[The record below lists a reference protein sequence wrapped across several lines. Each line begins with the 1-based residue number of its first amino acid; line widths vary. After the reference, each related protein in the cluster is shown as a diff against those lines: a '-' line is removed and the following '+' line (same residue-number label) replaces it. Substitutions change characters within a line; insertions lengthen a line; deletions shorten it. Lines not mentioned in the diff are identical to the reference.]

1 MASEKKGQYKLC
13 IGDKHLQ
20 NSCHFLKALLELA
33 YADLNAQMHD
43 SEPEKVQVKWI
54 SDDTLEITGTSLDK
68 KNNTKEGTTLKA
80 LFKLLEK
87 SKPNFPEQHIRNSI
101 ELLKLIRCDE
111 KERDCSINSTE
122 MHIMQEEDLPTKS
135 QGIRKFKLRL
145 KGKNEGI
152 TGNLKYIKEKIEKEY
167 ANFEYHIEDKNTS
180 PERNNQNIEKLLCSL
195 DCQTQKNTFQ
205 NNIYNQNNGNRR
217 GVFLIQAEK
226 IIQPWF
232 LWRLTK
238 LIGDF
243 ENAQIIQIQ
252 VDWNV
257 RIEFDNFWQNIAQ
270 NIGIK
275 GNVGRKVIIEQLTDY
290 HKTKSVVIVIKRF
303 EDLAGN
309 QVEQLSAFWSELF
322 KSISNISR
330 TNLEKRKLWFVLFL
344 VRSNENNQDTEYP
357 IALELKQI
365 QQKEV
370 ENWLNENQDAF
381 LESNYDLDMGYKMLN
396 SLATTPHGLI
406 DDICRDVFKLNNGI
420 ADVEHYWK
428 KFA

>member
-33 YADLNAQMHD
+33 YADLNVQMHD
-43 SEPEKVQVKWI
+43 SEQEKVQVKWI

-111 KERDCSINSTE
+111 NERDCSINSTKR
-122 MHIMQEEDLPTKS
+122 HIMQEEDLSTKS

-145 KGKNEGI
+145 KGKTEGI

-167 ANFEYHIEDKNTS
+167 ANFEYHIEDKNKS
-180 PERNNQNIEKLLCSL
+180 PERNNKNLEKLLCSL

-205 NNIYNQNNGNRR
+205 TNIYNQNNGNRR

-243 ENAQIIQIQ
+243 DNAQIIQIQ

-303 EDLAGN
+303 EDLADN
-309 QVEQLSAFWSELF
+309 QFEQLSAFWSELF

-330 TNLEKRKLWFVLFL
+330 TNIDKK
-344 VRSNENNQDTEYP
+344 
-357 IALELKQI
+357 
-365 QQKEV
+365 
-370 ENWLNENQDAF
+370 
-381 LESNYDLDMGYKMLN
+381 NYGSFY
-396 SLATTPHGLI
+396 
-406 DDICRDVFKLNNGI
+406 F
-420 ADVEHYWK
+420 
-428 KFA
+428 